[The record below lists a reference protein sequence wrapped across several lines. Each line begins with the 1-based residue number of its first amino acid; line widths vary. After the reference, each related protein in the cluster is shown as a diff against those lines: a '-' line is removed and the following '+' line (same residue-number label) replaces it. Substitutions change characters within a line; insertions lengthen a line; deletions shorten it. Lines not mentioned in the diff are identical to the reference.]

1 MVTYLP
7 AAQVD
12 APLRMLA
19 DDDDD
24 ILCDADYDSASEE
37 LDPPEDTEQ
46 FTWNRDTQV
55 VVGNGDL
62 ARDDEVW
69 EQPVPDIHHQSPPA
83 VLLPRVQSQDELDRM
98 HHLGAAYFEAE
109 DQPLQFKFKT
119 PLGSL
124 STSEM
129 GEETSVSSALRPIV
143 RCRSPPLWRPP
154 RCPDLSDKPL
164 ASRTSSPPV
173 WKPEPQS
180 VQTSRPS
187 VMQTDRHLLP
197 QSSTRLLLAPHRS
210 IFKGPMGQLPS
221 VSPSTVLIEDVL
233 TGRVQ
238 TTRLS

>member
-1 MVTYLP
+1 
-7 AAQVD
+7 
-12 APLRMLA
+12 MLA

-98 HHLGAAYFEAE
+98 HHLGAAYFVAE

-143 RCRSPPLWRPP
+143 VFVVVRRRFGVLLVAR
-154 RCPDLSDKPL
+154 
-164 ASRTSSPPV
+164 V
-173 WKPEPQS
+173 Y
-180 VQTSRPS
+180 QTN
-187 VMQTDRHLLP
+187 VLP
-197 QSSTRLLLAPHRS
+197 QEPALHLFGNPSHNRSRFLAL
-210 IFKGPMGQLPS
+210 Q
-221 VSPSTVLIEDVL
+221 
-233 TGRVQ
+233 
-238 TTRLS
+238 